1 MRLFQRR
8 GYKLIFRCAA
18 AALLAAGCDSKSAQE
33 YQPLEQAGFSSAT
46 IKQLKKLN
54 VSDVEIPQIVKLKD
68 LGLSD
73 GTCVA
78 MVQDARSH
86 HHIFDSGDSAGNM
99 AGAGY
104 SEQDILAMAN
114 SDQLDGISTDAI
126 TLKLIGLSQPT
137 VQFLVNRH
145 IQGQP
150 TLSSAAIGRLKNTG
164 MSESQILQRINEG
177 MTDEEAEKE
186 AAVREAKRN
195 HANTDFVRNS
205 GRRR

>member
-1 MRLFQRR
+1 MHRNSNISLGCFVV
-8 GYKLIFRCAA
+8 AVA
-18 AALLAAGCDSKSAQE
+18 LAAGCESKPAVD
-33 YQPLEQAGFSSAT
+33 YLPLDGAGFSPAS

-54 VSDVEIPQIVKLKD
+54 VSDGEIPQIAKLKQ

-73 GTCVA
+73 ETCLA

-86 HHIFDSGDSAGNM
+86 HHIFDSGDSAGNL

-114 SDQLDGISTDAI
+114 SDQLDSISTDAI
-126 TLKLIGLSQPT
+126 TLKLIGLSEPT
-137 VQFLVNRH
+137 VQILVGRH

-150 TLSSAAIGRLKNTG
+150 TLSSAEIGRLKNTG
-164 MSESQILQRINEG
+164 LSEKQILEHINEG

-186 AAVREAKRN
+186 VAAREAKRN
-195 HANTDFVRNS
+195 HANTDFVRNR
-205 GRRR
+205 GRHH